1 MEAGFFCSIN
11 WYAFDACSSP
21 LDIDS
26 SEFHANLRIVR
37 DPKEEFFECKYFL
50 FLFDMNE
57 ISARLI
63 ASEVP

>member
-1 MEAGFFCSIN
+1 MLAPHPWTSIPP
-11 WYAFDACSSP
+11 SSMP
-21 LDIDS
+21 IS
-26 SEFHANLRIVR
+26 RIVR